1 MTLLVIYVVFIDGV
15 IPLYITTQRD
25 GSY

>member
-1 MTLLVIYVVFIDGV
+1 VFIDGN

-25 GSY
+25 GSH

>member
-1 MTLLVIYVVFIDGV
+1 LLIIYVVFVDGN

-25 GSY
+25 GAY